1 MRGAGVTGVAVLRP
15 LTRDDLGALLEVQ
28 REGAVAGLGH
38 IFPQDAYPFPTE
50 QVRGRW
56 EAELDDPAVDCFAV
70 VLDGEVAGF
79 AATRG
84 DELLHFGTA
93 LATWGSGLAGLAH
106 EEVLVHLRARGHRT
120 AWLRVF
126 EDNVRAVRF
135 YERRGW
141 RATGVVSRTSFP
153 PYPVLRRDERALEEP
168 GGTGDAGSS
177 V

>member
-1 MRGAGVTGVAVLRP
+1 MTGVAVLRP
-15 LTRDDLGALLEVQ
+15 LTGDDLGVLLEVQ

-50 QVRGRW
+50 QVRRRW
-56 EAELDDPAVDCFAV
+56 EAELVDPAVDCFAV
-70 VLDGEVAGF
+70 LLDGEVAGF

-84 DELLHFGTA
+84 DELLHLGTA

-106 EEVLVHLRARGHRT
+106 DELLAHLRAGGHRR

-126 EDNVRAVRF
+126 EANVRAVRF

-141 RATGVVSRTSFP
+141 RATDVASRTAFP
-153 PYPVLRRDERALEEP
+153 PHPVLRHYERTLGEP
-168 GGTGDAGSS
+168 GDPGPS